1 MYMESLFQILASE
14 DVLFVGTDY
23 LHVMD
28 LMNASSWWSDFPKSE
43 CLRNLISVLRTCC
56 IYIGTFVTSPIR
68 T

>member
-28 LMNASSWWSDFPKSE
+28 LMNASSWWSDFAKSE
-43 CLRNLISVLRTCC
+43 CVSGILLVYSVLVVST
-56 IYIGTFVTSPIR
+56 
-68 T
+68 